1 MDDRD
6 DVKPDC
12 RPVYRWTADS
22 RLLKAVR
29 CEPAAERGAK
39 ELRSTPRVRTAS

>member
-22 RLLKAVR
+22 RLVKSRR
-29 CEPAAERGAK
+29 CEPAAA
-39 ELRSTPRVRTAS
+39 TAEPAGTVAAAD